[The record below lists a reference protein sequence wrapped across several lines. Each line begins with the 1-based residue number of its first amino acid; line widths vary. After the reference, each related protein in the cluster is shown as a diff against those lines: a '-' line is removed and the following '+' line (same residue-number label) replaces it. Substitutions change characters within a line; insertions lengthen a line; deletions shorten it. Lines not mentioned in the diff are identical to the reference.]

1 MTKQLDHTE
10 FDKLKLLWKKYGTR
24 LLTLVCTILIII
36 AAWQFWHK
44 RKLENNVQAAELYQQ
59 LTLIVE
65 NVSSNSDAILNQ
77 AQNLINLYPNSIY
90 ADFARLEIAHQSVIS
105 NNLDQAESSLKQVAT
120 GSMNQNLQSIA
131 KLRLARIAMAQDKN
145 DDAIKTLNSISLDG
159 YALSKNMFLGDAYA
173 QKKAYMQ
180 AKTYWQTA
188 LTEAQKPEFADI
200 KNLLQMKIDNL
211 AALSN

>member
-1 MTKQLDHTE
+1 MAEQLDHNE

-24 LLTLVCTILIII
+24 LLTFICTILIII
-36 AAWQFWHK
+36 AAWQFWQK

-77 AQNLINLYPNSIY
+77 AQNIINLYPNSIY
-90 ADFARLEIAHQSVIS
+90 ADFARLEIAHQSVIG
-105 NNLDQAESSLKQVAT
+105 NNLEQAESSLRQVAT
-120 GSMNQNLQSIA
+120 DSINQNLQAIA
-131 KLRLARIAMAQDKN
+131 KLRLARIEMAQDKN
-145 DDAIKTLNSISLDG
+145 DDAIKTLNSISLAG
-159 YALSKNMFLGDAYA
+159 YALSKNMLLGDASA
-173 QKKAYMQ
+173 QKKVYMQ

-188 LTEAQKPEFADI
+188 LTEAQKPELADI

-211 AALSN
+211 AAMSN